1 MIKVENLTK
10 RYAGQTAIKDLNF
23 EVGKGEIMGFLG
35 PNGAGKTTTMRILAS
50 FMPPTSGRAT
60 IAGFDIFEQSLQ
72 ARAHLGYMPENVP
85 LYNDMRVTEY
95 LDYRAALK
103 GVPHRRV
110 AERVG
115 DVKELCGVKEVEKKL
130 IGTLSKG
137 YRQRVGLADALLHE
151 PDLLILDE
159 PTIGLDPNQIRQVRQ
174 LIKNLG
180 KQHTILLSTH
190 ILPEVEMTCS
200 RVIIIHNGRIE
211 ACDTPENLLG
221 QIRRAGGVVL
231 EAKVGNDNG
240 AEELKKI
247 SGVRDVTTEAED
259 DWKKFSLRVESGVDA
274 FCEADRDCVD
284 RRELRGIPAFRLSER
299 PRAGLPQRDG
309 ARGSE
314 VRRGPLDHGRAAFR
328 FSLCVA
334 RRVVDRRAKENG
346 RMNDLVDHARAQ
358 RALRCELACGEDHV
372 KGSRKADEPRQPLR
386 SAGCRDE
393 AETRLGQPDANVRGV
408 SGNPRVARECDLQAA
423 AERGAVDG
431 RDGHERKRGEVVQH
445 ALHRPAR
452 LLDVTLRRAPQQREI
467 GSSDELAFLAARDDE
482 TARACVARRG
492 DRRGEI
498 FHEPHVDRVHRITG
512 TVDDDPRHARGIR
525 RNERDR
531 WSRVLCDGRRGPG
544 GGAPRDLG
552 DHAARSR
559 MIAAP
564 LPPAAQAV
572 ARP

>member
-50 FMPPTSGRAT
+50 FMPPTSGRAS

-200 RVIIIHNGRIE
+200 RVIIIHKGRIE

-221 QIRRAGGVVL
+221 QIRRAGGVML

-247 SGVRDVTTEAED
+247 SGVRDVTTEAEG
-259 DWKKFSLRVESGVDA
+259 DWKIFSLRVESGVDVREEVFQLA
-274 FCEADRDCVD
+274 TVQRWTV
-284 RRELRGIPAFRLSER
+284 RELT
-299 PRAGLPQRDG
+299 Q
-309 ARGSE
+309 
-314 VRRGPLDHGRAAFR
+314 
-328 FSLCVA
+328 
-334 RRVVDRRAKENG
+334 RRATLE
-346 RMNDLVDHARAQ
+346 DVFV
-358 RALRCELACGEDHV
+358 ELTHP
-372 KGSRKADEPRQPLR
+372 DE
-386 SAGCRDE
+386 
-393 AETRLGQPDANVRGV
+393 V
-408 SGNPRVARECDLQAA
+408 
-423 AERGAVDG
+423 
-431 RDGHERKRGEVVQH
+431 
-445 ALHRPAR
+445 
-452 LLDVTLRRAPQQREI
+452 
-467 GSSDELAFLAARDDE
+467 
-482 TARACVARRG
+482 
-492 DRRGEI
+492 
-498 FHEPHVDRVHRITG
+498 
-512 TVDDDPRHARGIR
+512 
-525 RNERDR
+525 
-531 WSRVLCDGRRGPG
+531 
-544 GGAPRDLG
+544 
-552 DHAARSR
+552 
-559 MIAAP
+559 
-564 LPPAAQAV
+564 
-572 ARP
+572 